1 MKFKKSITDADLS
14 SAGDDFHIL
23 WTLKKSLELLNF
35 EKAGIKAITIEGF
48 EKNLSRK
55 IDFSGENFLGIDL
68 TEYFGGNDFKSS
80 ESIVIS
86 QLKYSTRRSNE
97 NFTFSK
103 LYEGKKSSSY
113 DGLIIHR
120 LATIFKTFLDEFGR
134 DEVISKVKLVS
145 NRSVNALHLNQI
157 TQIQNFLIRNK
168 RALSFNAVLNDFLK
182 Y

>member
-14 SAGDDFHIL
+14 SAGNDFHIL
-23 WTLKKSLELLNF
+23 WSLKKSLELLNF

-86 QLKYSTRRSNE
+86 
-97 NFTFSK
+97 
-103 LYEGKKSSSY
+103 
-113 DGLIIHR
+113 
-120 LATIFKTFLDEFGR
+120 
-134 DEVISKVKLVS
+134 
-145 NRSVNALHLNQI
+145 
-157 TQIQNFLIRNK
+157 
-168 RALSFNAVLNDFLK
+168 
-182 Y
+182 